1 MSNPIRD
8 KSLKK
13 ELEKMEKLAQES
25 SMFQFKVVSPIKEYP
40 DKYLVGFTCQ
50 GMENPNSQRNQHV
63 IEIYL
68 PMEFPRKAPILRFKT
83 PIFHPNIRGLLND
96 TEKVDELIGQVGGI
110 NSFMDTITE
119 DEDFKEIFDS
129 YICLDVLAENWSP
142 DYSLYDICVELA
154 GMIQFQRYNIGDP
167 LNKQAAV
174 WTLNAEANGDL
185 PIDKRDF
192 RDKLQHGTEKKEPQH
207 HPKIRL
213 IKTEDFDQ

>member
-8 KSLKK
+8 KRLKK
-13 ELEKMEKLAQES
+13 ELEKLEKLAQES
-25 SMFQFKVVSPIKEYP
+25 SMFQFKEYP
-40 DKYLVGFTCQ
+40 DKYLVVFTCQ

-68 PMEFPRKAPILRFKT
+68 PADFPRKAPILRFKT

-110 NSFMDTITE
+110 NSFMDRITE

-167 LNKQAAV
+167 LNKEAAN
-174 WTLNAEANGDL
+174 WTRIAEANGDI
-185 PIDKRDF
+185 PIDNRDF
-192 RDKLQHGTEKKEPQH
+192 RDKIQHRAEKKEPRYL
-207 HPKIRL
+207 PKIRL
-213 IKTEDFDQ
+213 IKTEDADK